1 MARHVKKII
10 EKYKE
15 TKKTSLLVY
24 LILRGLVI
32 ACMVLQLLRGDWNNA
47 FLCGLSLLL
56 FTIPTFIEEKFKIK
70 LPTVLESIIYIFIF
84 AAEILRRN
92 K

>member
-1 MARHVKKII
+1 MGKYIKKIK
-10 EKYKE
+10 EKYKQ
-15 TKKTSLLVY
+15 TKKSSLLVY

-32 ACMVLQLLRGDWNNA
+32 ACMVLQIVRGDWNNA

-56 FTIPTFIEEKFKIK
+56 FTIPTFVEEKLKIA
-70 LPTVLESIIYIFIF
+70 LPSVLESIIYLFIF
-84 AAEILRRN
+84 SAEILRRN

>member
-1 MARHVKKII
+1 MARHVKKVIK
-10 EKYKE
+10 KYKE
-15 TKKTSLLVY
+15 TKKVSLLVY
-24 LILRGLVI
+24 LILRALVI
-32 ACMVLQLLRGDWNNA
+32 TCMVLQIVRGDWNNA

-56 FTIPTFIEEKFKIK
+56 FTIPTFIEEKFRIT
-70 LPTVLESIIYIFIF
+70 LPKVLETIIYIFIF